1 MRRNSRKSVYQAGY
15 STEPGHM
22 ETTGV
27 FSPNVESTRIGNI
40 YNIFFQKSQD
50 DSLFKA

>member
-1 MRRNSRKSVYQAGY
+1 MRRSSRKSIYQAGY

-27 FSPNVESTRIGNI
+27 FSPNIESTRIGNI
-40 YNIFFQKSQD
+40 CILLK
-50 DSLFKA
+50 K